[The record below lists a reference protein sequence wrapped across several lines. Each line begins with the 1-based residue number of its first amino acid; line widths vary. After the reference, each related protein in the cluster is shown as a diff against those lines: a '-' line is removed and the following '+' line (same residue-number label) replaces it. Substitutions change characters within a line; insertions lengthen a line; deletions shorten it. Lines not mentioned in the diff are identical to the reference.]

1 MQFLFKNNRLS
12 YIFIGFS
19 GLFYAAFAYDL
30 ERTDFIK
37 LIMLVAALFYFMWQ
51 IINMNRN
58 NESLLF
64 YCGIAFRLVFFI
76 ALPNLSQDFYRFIWD
91 GHLMAQGINPYLQ
104 TPNEIMASG
113 QINIPNAAL
122 LHEKM
127 GNLSTGHF
135 SNYPPVNQLL
145 FSLASWLGGSSLL
158 LSTLFLRMEI
168 ILADLGIYFFGKKIL
183 AHFKLPTTHIFWYF
197 LNPFIL
203 IELTGNLH
211 FEGVMLFF
219 LMVSLYLLTKGKWA
233 WASLPWAFSILIKLV
248 PLMLLPLLLRK
259 LRFWKM
265 AGFCMLVLG
274 TVIIFVMPFAS
285 SAFVENYSAT
295 IGLWFQKFEF
305 NASIYY
311 IIREIGFA
319 VKGYNIIQSIGKI
332 VPLVVVAAI
341 AGFALF
347 RKNEKFTVLITSMLF
362 SVSIYLALST
372 TVHPWYVATP
382 LLLSVFTRFR
392 FMVFWSF
399 TVFLSYAAYGNE
411 AFKEN
416 LWLVALEYLA
426 VLSFLV
432 WELIKER
439 PILVA

>member
-30 ERTDFIK
+30 ERTDFVK
-37 LIMLVAALFYFMWQ
+37 LIMLVAALFYFMLK
-51 IINMNRN
+51 IISLNKN
-58 NESLLF
+58 NEKLLF
-64 YCGIAFRLVFFI
+64 YCGIAFRLIFFM

-91 GHLMAQGINPYLQ
+91 GHLMAQGFNPYLQ
-104 TPNEIMASG
+104 TPDEIMASG
-113 QINIPNAAL
+113 QISIPNAAL

-127 GNLSTGHF
+127 GGLSAGHF

-145 FSLASWLGGSSLL
+145 FAIASWFGGSSLL
-158 LSTLFLRMEI
+158 TSVMVLRLQI
-168 ILADLGIYFFGKKIL
+168 ILADIGIFYFGRKLL
-183 AHFKLPTTHIFWYF
+183 AHFTLPTTHIFWYF
-197 LNPFIL
+197 LNPFTL
-203 IELTGNLH
+203 IEFTGNLH

-219 LMVSLYLLTKGKWA
+219 LIVSVYLLAKGKWA

-259 LRFWKM
+259 LGFWKM

-274 TVIIFVMPFAS
+274 TATLFIMPFAS
-285 SAFVENYSAT
+285 QAFVQNYSAT

-319 VKGYNIIQSIGKI
+319 VKGYNIIQQVGKVMPFI
-332 VPLVVVAAI
+332 VVFVMVVVA
-341 AGFALF
+341 LF
-347 RKNEKFTVLITSMLF
+347 RRNEKWQVLIHSMLF
-362 SVSIYLALST
+362 CLMFYLLTAT

-392 FMVFWSF
+392 FVVFWSF

-416 LWLVALEYLA
+416 LWLVALEYVA
-426 VLSFLV
+426 VVAFFA
-432 WELIKER
+432 WELIKKK
-439 PILVA
+439 PSLAA